1 MKTFK
6 DWLQEYALNKDI
18 PSPAQKNKIRFD
30 RKTEKGVKELEVKQ
44 K

>member
-6 DWLQEYALNKDI
+6 DWLQEYALNKDM
-18 PSPAQKNKIRFD
+18 PNPAQKSKIKFD
-30 RKTEKGVKELEVKQ
+30 RKTEKEVKDLEVKQ